1 MLYAFG
7 CDSSGS
13 SKPCR
18 LARVVIKNA
27 FSRKSWEYYSDQDK
41 WQNKIGKCKVI
52 FAGNNIMSVSYN
64 LYLKKLIAIYSR
76 PMSSDVMLR
85 IAQKIEGPWSEPVLV
100 FKAKRPESDLGWVY
114 DALEHPEYAVDNG
127 KTIYITYSRQTGLQN
142 FEMRLVSVQLA
153 KN

>member
-1 MLYAFG
+1 
-7 CDSSGS
+7 
-13 SKPCR
+13 
-18 LARVVIKNA
+18 
-27 FSRKSWEYYSDQDK
+27 
-41 WQNKIGKCKVI
+41 
-52 FAGNNIMSVSYN
+52 
-64 LYLKKLIAIYSR
+64 
-76 PMSSDVMLR
+76 MLR